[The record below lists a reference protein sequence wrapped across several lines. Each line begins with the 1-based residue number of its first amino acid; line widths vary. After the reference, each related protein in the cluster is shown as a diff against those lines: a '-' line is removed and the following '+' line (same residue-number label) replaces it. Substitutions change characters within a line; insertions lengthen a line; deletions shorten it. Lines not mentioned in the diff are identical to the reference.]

1 MAGNSQRRGAT
12 RKAGSKK
19 GASVGSGGQ
28 RRRGL
33 EGKGPTPKAEERSY
47 HPAAKKKAAAERR
60 AVAGTRGA
68 GNRPAG
74 RGGGPPSGVFSDNSD
89 IGIRLKPGQR
99 LGGGLV
105 NGRVGQG
112 QLGAGAQLVAAALIA
127 AAIVIRWLTIAILGA
142 AILVGLFRVA
152 TAPDAAS
159 RAVVGDLV
167 FFSAIGII
175 AVIGLVNESAAS
187 VDATLIASV
196 LGILATV
203 ALARILTRGRR

>member
-1 MAGNSQRRGAT
+1 M
-12 RKAGSKK
+12 
-19 GASVGSGGQ
+19 SVI
-28 RRRGL
+28 L
-33 EGKGPTPKAEERSY
+33 
-47 HPAAKKKAAAERR
+47 
-60 AVAGTRGA
+60 
-68 GNRPAG
+68 
-74 RGGGPPSGVFSDNSD
+74 
-89 IGIRLKPGQR
+89 
-99 LGGGLV
+99 
-105 NGRVGQG
+105 
-112 QLGAGAQLVAAALIA
+112 
-127 AAIVIRWLTIAILGA
+127 WLTIAILSA

-196 LGILATV
+196 LGILSTV

>member
-1 MAGNSQRRGAT
+1 MT
-12 RKAGSKK
+12 
-19 GASVGSGGQ
+19 
-28 RRRGL
+28 
-33 EGKGPTPKAEERSY
+33 
-47 HPAAKKKAAAERR
+47 
-60 AVAGTRGA
+60 
-68 GNRPAG
+68 
-74 RGGGPPSGVFSDNSD
+74 
-89 IGIRLKPGQR
+89 
-99 LGGGLV
+99 
-105 NGRVGQG
+105 
-112 QLGAGAQLVAAALIA
+112 
-127 AAIVIRWLTIAILGA
+127 VILWLTIAILSA

-175 AVIGLVNESAAS
+175 AVIGLVHESAVS